1 MILFLARRLLVAA
14 AFLALALL
22 PLKLAAQQ
30 RVPTIAVAANAQVA
44 MEEIL
49 ADFRK
54 ATGLAVRVSY
64 GSSGNF
70 TRQIEQGAPFEL
82 FVSADEGFVFRL
94 ADAGRT
100 QDRGELYAQGRIV
113 LFVPKTSRLKA
124 DATLDDL
131 RAALADGRL
140 KRFAIASPEHAPYGR
155 AAQQALTK
163 QGLWDAIRPSLVIAE
178 NIAQATQFAA
188 SGGAD
193 GGIVA
198 YSLALAPNVAPLG
211 SHVLLPADWHAPL
224 LQRMVLI
231 KGAGETARAF
241 YDYLRSPPARVI
253 FRKYGFLLPGEAS

>member
-1 MILFLARRLLVAA
+1 MRRLP
-14 AFLALALL
+14 LALALL
-22 PLKLAAQQ
+22 VLALVPTRLAAQQ
-30 RVPTIAVAANAQVA
+30 PAPAIAVAANVQVA

-49 ADFRK
+49 TDFRK
-54 ATGLAVRVSY
+54 TTGRDIRVSY

-82 FVSADEGFVFRL
+82 FVSADEDFVFRL

-113 LFVPKTSRLKA
+113 LFVPKTSGLKA
-124 DATLDDL
+124 DGTLADL
-131 RAALADGRL
+131 RAALNDGRL

-155 AAQQALTK
+155 AAQEALAK
-163 QGLWDAIRPSLVIAE
+163 QGLWDAIRPKLVIAE
-178 NIAQATQFAA
+178 NIAQATQFAS

-198 YSLALAPNVAPLG
+198 LSLALAPNVASLG
-211 SHVLLPADWHAPL
+211 THALLPAEWHAPL
-224 LQRMVLI
+224 LQRMVLM

-241 YDYLRSPPARVI
+241 YDHLRSPEARAI